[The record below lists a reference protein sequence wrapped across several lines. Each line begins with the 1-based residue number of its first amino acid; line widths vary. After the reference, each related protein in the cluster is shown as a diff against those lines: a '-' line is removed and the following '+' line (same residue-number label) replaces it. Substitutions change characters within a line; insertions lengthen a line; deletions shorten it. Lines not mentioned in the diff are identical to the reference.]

1 MPIYEY
7 RCSVCG
13 EKFEKLV
20 RGSSGQQEIHCPSCS
35 ADRVERLVSTF
46 GFSSGSGGGPSYGS
60 ASSSGCG
67 PSFGG

>member
-7 RCSVCG
+7 RCSACG

-20 RGSSGQQEIHCPSCS
+20 RSSSGQQDIHCPSCD

-46 GFSSGSGGGPSYGS
+46 GFSTGSSGSSLGSMPSS
-60 ASSSGCG
+60 NCG
-67 PSFGG
+67 TSFGG